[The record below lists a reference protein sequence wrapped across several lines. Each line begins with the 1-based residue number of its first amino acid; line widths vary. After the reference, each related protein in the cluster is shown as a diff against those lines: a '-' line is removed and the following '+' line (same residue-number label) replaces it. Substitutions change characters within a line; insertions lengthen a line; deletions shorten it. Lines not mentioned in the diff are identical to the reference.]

1 MFTVTWKGSYCF
13 GVRRTRHKNKKLWTA
28 EHIPLRI
35 QFIIVAALGRHGAH
49 WSSSTRL
56 QGEEVLAKWAEKG
69 TWVSFGAVP
78 VGCREAVVGHQP
90 SVQDLGVST
99 GHCQSGVTKEERIFF
114 FWTSVQVSLVLDTHT
129 RLCPFAHLHRTFT
142 TPHYTARLPQWPT
155 HETTTKPGCKLARL
169 QQSDTHRKRR
179 REGGR
184 EGWWCRELMM
194 ILFFNFHLTSCRMIG
209 QFLQK
214 RVSVRAVIPSP
225 FLYSFKLSPPMLTH
239 LQL

>member
-1 MFTVTWKGSYCF
+1 M
-13 GVRRTRHKNKKLWTA
+13 
-28 EHIPLRI
+28 EHIDLHLPDYKVRKSLPNGLRKGPESPLVLC
-35 QFIIVAALGRHGAH
+35 QLGAGRQSWGINPVSRTWGLVRDTASLG
-49 WSSSTRL
+49 WQKR
-56 QGEEVLAKWAEKG
+56 KG
-69 TWVSFGAVP
+69 
-78 VGCREAVVGHQP
+78 
-90 SVQDLGVST
+90 
-99 GHCQSGVTKEERIFF
+99 FF

-155 HETTTKPGCKLARL
+155 QETTTKSGCKLARL
-169 QQSDTHRKRR
+169 QQSDTRRKRR